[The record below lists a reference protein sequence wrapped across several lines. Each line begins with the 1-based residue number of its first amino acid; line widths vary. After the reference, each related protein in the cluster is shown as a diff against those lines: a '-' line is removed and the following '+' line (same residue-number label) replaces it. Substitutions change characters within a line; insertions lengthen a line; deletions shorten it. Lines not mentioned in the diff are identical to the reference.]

1 MKINVNIIILFVYLS
16 LSLKFGTAVHL
27 FEKQK
32 KNVCSKLNS

>member
-32 KNVCSKLNS
+32 NVCSKLNS